1 MLADE
6 QKERKNSMILPKLRS
21 NQDELDD
28 GKTSRRGKHDGHQ
41 KGNKRE
47 KKKSTVINQKLIHQ
61 PRKAPQRKPNQE
73 RRNHKTKK
81 KFAVGRQ
88 ILGKKKLA

>member
-1 MLADE
+1 MNLMMA
-6 QKERKNSMILPKLRS
+6 
-21 NQDELDD
+21 
-28 GKTSRRGKHDGHQ
+28 RRVVEENMTDT
-41 KGNKRE
+41 KRETKE
-47 KKKSTVINQKLIHQ
+47 KKKNLTVINQKLIHQ